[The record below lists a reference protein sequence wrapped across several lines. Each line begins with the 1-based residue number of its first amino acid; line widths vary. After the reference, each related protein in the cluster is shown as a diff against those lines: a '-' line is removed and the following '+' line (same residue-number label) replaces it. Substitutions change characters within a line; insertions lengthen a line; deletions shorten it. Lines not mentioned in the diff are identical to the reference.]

1 MFVCYLLVPSMN
13 RSAIPR
19 RRVVPP
25 VVNFSIYVLFELDSR
40 NERVCGSVCAERVM
54 ERVRRWVL

>member
-1 MFVCYLLVPSMN
+1 MLVIIIL
-13 RSAIPR
+13 AG

-40 NERVCGSVCAERVM
+40 NERVCAERVHVGGCC
-54 ERVRRWVL
+54 EILPLKRSVSEVS